1 MPSPLSRVTIFKFYF
16 SGASSSEQERTVPI
30 EQIKSSSQPD
40 ASTPPYQADQQMIAK
55 LQQRTEA
62 QAYELQEQARRIQKL
77 EQRLAEMQLKAGGT
91 SQIDEQILN
100 LKSELLQL
108 VEEQS
113 SRRQQSLRDLN
124 SALADQMDGFIKNLY
139 ELRRDLDKTQRYDE
153 QISLARTEVERLNKE
168 VSTFEVR
175 LQELKKLIEERSRAA
190 TYQED
195 QRRVDNLRLAEL
207 QAEMPD
213 LHKKVETSLTRVQL
227 VEQQIPQFTQYQ
239 AALDEIREDIR
250 RHRENMDFQMAQRER
265 LMKNWNEAAEAQAR
279 QIDEYESAMEK
290 YAEHYQLNKRA
301 LEALQDFQER
311 LQREQHRVSE
321 LQRLA
326 ENRLQAEI
334 EKWQADY
341 EQRWKKQSLEWKPN
355 VADLQKNI
363 EQLQKRGDE
372 MAKLIQSVQKQ
383 MDLTLQIIEEDIH
396 TRSAATQD
404 WQRRFEELANRQV

>member
-1 MPSPLSRVTIFKFYF
+1 MAQTDPLPQLDF
-16 SGASSSEQERTVPI
+16 SAQRYQE
-30 EQIKSSSQPD
+30 
-40 ASTPPYQADQQMIAK
+40 AQQTIAK

-77 EQRLAEMQLKAGGT
+77 EQQLIEMQLKAT
-91 SQIDEQILN
+91 STPQIEDQLLN

-108 VEEQS
+108 VEEQHA
-113 SRRQQSLRDLN
+113 RRQQSLRDLN
-124 SALADQMDGFIKNLY
+124 AALADQMDGFIKNLY

-153 QISLARTEVERLNKE
+153 QIALARTGIERLNKE
-168 VSTFEVR
+168 VNTFEAR
-175 LQELKKLIEERSRAA
+175 LQELKKLLEERSRAA
-190 TYQED
+190 TYLED
-195 QRRVDNLRLAEL
+195 QRRVDNLRLTEL
-207 QAEMPD
+207 QAELPSF
-213 LHKKVETSLTRVQL
+213 HKKIETSLARVQV
-227 VEQQIPQFTQYQ
+227 VEQQIPQFAQYQ

-250 RHRENMDFQMAQRER
+250 RHREHMDFQMAQRER

-279 QIDEYESAMEK
+279 HMDEYENMMEK

-311 LQREQHRVSE
+311 LQREQHRASE

-341 EQRWKKQSLEWKPN
+341 EQRWKKQSMEWKPN
-355 VADLQKNI
+355 VTDLQKNI

-372 MAKLIQSVQKQ
+372 MVKLIQSMQKQ
-383 MDLTLQIIEEDIH
+383 LDLTLQIIEEDIH
-396 TRSAATQD
+396 SRGLAAQD

>member
-1 MPSPLSRVTIFKFYF
+1 M
-16 SGASSSEQERTVPI
+16 PI